1 MSLDTLISTQKTKEQ
16 EEEVT
21 KWNKSLSTVVDE
33 HSDMWYKDYDEHIK
47 EFDNY

>member
-21 KWNKSLSTVVDE
+21 KETILNHMEVLRTTIA
-33 HSDMWYKDYDEHIK
+33 Y
-47 EFDNY
+47 